1 MTFLW
6 LCLPSK
12 LLKAE
17 TIIPKYDPLP
27 PVTPTI
33 REIPDY
39 GSPPPVIPTIR
50 GDSCSSLKPNVL
62 SPAFWKQISTTEAYP
77 TFLFFVPPTTARQ
90 VQFVFKDY

>member
-1 MTFLW
+1 MKILCQTEFVRTIALMAFLW
-6 LCLPSK
+6 VALPSK
-12 LLKAE
+12 LLTAE
-17 TIIPKYDPLP
+17 DIPSG
-27 PVTPTI
+27 
-33 REIPDY
+33 Y
-39 GSPPPVIPTIR
+39 GSPPPTVPTIR